1 VVAARHFDGV
11 RFRVAATAL
20 RRQQDRLRILPRR
33 ESQVDIGDDGGQLPQ
48 IIERVRA
55 ENVGNIVTF
64 SSRSPKEKD
73 LASRLSP

>member
-1 VVAARHFDGV
+1 MA
-11 RFRVAATAL
+11 

-33 ESQVDIGDDGGQLPQ
+33 ESQIDIGDDGVQLPQ

-55 ENVGNIVTF
+55 EMWAI
-64 SSRSPKEKD
+64 SARSPKEKD